1 MATIYDSSNNTSKE
15 AASNNEA
22 SLESGA
28 ASTTASSS
36 RSEPSKHALRS
47 LFVRDSIIGFADG
60 LTVPFA
66 LTAGLSYLGD
76 SKIVILGGLA
86 ELFAGSISM
95 GLGAY
100 LAAVTERKHYEVEER
115 KMREEREGE
124 EEVVYGLFDGYG
136 LGRER
141 CRGVVEGLREDR
153 EVWTRFLMDFEK
165 RMEKPETKTAWLEGA
180 VMGISYFLGESSSLN
195 FFSNR
200 LMIFLQVDCFR

>member
-1 MATIYDSSNNTSKE
+1 MATIYDSSNNISKE
-15 AASNNEA
+15 AASSNNNDA

-28 ASTTASSS
+28 SSTIASS
-36 RSEPSKHALRS
+36 RSDSSKHALRN

-100 LAAVTERKHYEVEER
+100 LAAVTERKHYEVEES

-124 EEVVYGLFDGYG
+124 EEVVYGLLANYG

-141 CRGVVEGLREDR
+141 CQGVVEGLREDR

-165 RMEKPETKTAWLEGA
+165 KMEKPETKTAWLEGA
-180 VMGISYFLGESSSLN
+180 VMGVSYFLGEY
-195 FFSNR
+195 FF
-200 LMIFLQVDCFR
+200 Q